1 MMVWLDEKTNLDGLV
16 NEGLSKDR
24 EGANNEKKIKNREKS
39 MPKALSWDKSGR
51 DQGTKRM

>member
-1 MMVWLDEKTNLDGLV
+1 MVWLDEKTNLDGLV